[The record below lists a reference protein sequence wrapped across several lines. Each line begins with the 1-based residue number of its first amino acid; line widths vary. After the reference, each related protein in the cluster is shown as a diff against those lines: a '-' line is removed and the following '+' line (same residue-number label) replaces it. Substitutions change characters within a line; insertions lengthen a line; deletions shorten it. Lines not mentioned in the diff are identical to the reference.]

1 MFKMARH
8 SPSSTI
14 LKNLIH
20 PVYAGLFLLLNLFFL
35 FDSMA
40 LPFFLPR
47 FVNLPGHRFPA
58 KMSRSSSAHNH
69 KLLCTVKGLLYAEI
83 FHFSR
88 NARLPFIINQGF
100 LPCAEVAEADF
111 DPASNRIFSQF

>member
-8 SPSSTI
+8 SPSSAI

-40 LPFFLPR
+40 RPFFLPR
-47 FVNLPGHRFPA
+47 FVNLPGHRFA
-58 KMSRSSSAHNH
+58 GKMSRSSSAHNH
-69 KLLCTVKGLLYAEI
+69 KLLGGVEGLLDAEI
-83 FHFSR
+83 FLFSR
-88 NARLPFIINQGF
+88 NARLPFIVNQAF
-100 LPCAEVAEADF
+100 LPCAEVDEPDF
-111 DPASNRIFSQF
+111 DTAINRIFSQ